1 MIHLIDTGR
10 KQMKSWLASLAAL
23 LLAGCS
29 MGIQPDG
36 SSPSVTYTVPH
47 SYQVVYMRVQH
58 QANECQYGPSKYNV
72 EGELDSTMRTAVV
85 SVIDPIAGFTVART
99 TLRAIDAQNTELTQ
113 VVWGRGSWNQDVL
126 NAMQQSVRMDASV
139 CFVYK

>member
-1 MIHLIDTGR
+1 
-10 KQMKSWLASLAAL
+10 MKPWMAFSAAL

-29 MGIQPDG
+29 MGIRSDG

-58 QANECQYGPSKYNV
+58 QANECQPGTGSYNV
-72 EGELDSTMRTAVV
+72 RGEIDSVMRTGVV
-85 SVIDPIAGFTVART
+85 SVADPILGIEVAHT
-99 TLRAIDAQNTELTQ
+99 NLKAIGDNHTEVTQ
-113 VVWGRGSWNQDVL
+113 VVSGSGSWNQDAL
-126 NAMQQSVRMDASV
+126 NAMQQSVRMDVSV